1 MRKINW
7 LVIHTAATR
16 PSMDIGV
23 KEIRS
28 WHKQRGFNDIG
39 YHYVIRRDGR
49 VEKGR
54 ADARVGAH
62 VRGYNR
68 DSLGISLVGG
78 VNERT
83 LKPENNYTAAQWRS
97 LETLLQ
103 KLSAK
108 HPNANVRGHR
118 DFPRVAKACPCFDAE
133 PWARSK
139 GFKTV
144 GHRRQWVQEV
154 KKSRTM
160 AGASMSAVGL
170 VGSQINEVT
179 QQVSFLPGIPDWLT
193 ATCGILAVAGIVLVA
208 VARISDAKSNPK
220 FDGDAFAN
228 DSEDD
233 SLWDGGDDNPADG
246 SLQRG
251 G

>member
-23 KEIRS
+23 KEIRQ

-39 YHYVIRRDGR
+39 YHYVIRRNGKI
-49 VEKGR
+49 EKGR
-54 ADARVGAH
+54 DDSKIGAH

-83 LKPENNYTAAQWRS
+83 LKPENNYTAAQWAS
-97 LETLLQ
+97 LESLLK

-108 HPNANVRGHR
+108 YPEANVKGHR
-118 DFPRVAKACPCFDAE
+118 DFPNVAKACPCFDAE
-133 PWARSK
+133 PWAFSK
-139 GFKTV
+139 GFKV
-144 GHRRQWVQEV
+144 NGKRKQWVEEI
-154 KKSRTM
+154 KKSRTI
-160 AGASMSAVGL
+160 AGATMSGVGV
-170 VGSQINEVT
+170 VGSQINEVA

-193 ATCGILAVAGIVLVA
+193 AVFGITAALGIVLVA

-220 FDGDAFAN
+220 YDGFAPDSDA
-228 DSEDD
+228 D
-233 SLWDGGDDNPADG
+233 
-246 SLQRG
+246 
-251 G
+251 

>member
-23 KEIRS
+23 KEIRQ
-28 WHKQRGFNDIG
+28 WHKQRGFADIG

-83 LKPENNYTAAQWRS
+83 LKPENNYTAAQWAS
-97 LETLLQ
+97 LESLLK
-103 KLSAK
+103 KLSTK
-108 HPNANVRGHR
+108 YPEANVKGHR
-118 DFPRVAKACPCFDAE
+118 DFPNVAKACPCFDAE

-144 GHRRQWVQEV
+144 GHQRQWVKEI
-154 KKSRTM
+154 KSSRTM
-160 AGASMSAVGL
+160 AGATMSGVGI
-170 VGSQINEVT
+170 VGSQVNEVA

-193 ATCGILAVAGIVLVA
+193 AVFGITAALGIILVA
-208 VARISDAKSNPK
+208 VARISDAKTNPK
-220 FDGDAFAN
+220 FGNGGD
-228 DSEDD
+228 DPDYSEDD
-233 SLWDGGDDNPADG
+233 SLRFSGSDDAGLG
-246 SLQRG
+246 SL
-251 G
+251 